1 MSDYFLSKVY
11 DSLIKRKLPQAK
23 STFCTLSESYTKI
36 YEQEE
41 QEEPQKIKDILLN
54 VDEYSFGSWSP
65 EQKRLYLLTASNKE
79 TKTTPDIPVGNNET
93 KPVPTEYD
101 PEIAP
106 GSKTTGVG
114 PGEYAVA
121 SLISGLTDQNECSKL
136 ISGQSESFDVSWPDA
151 NKPKYKFEVKKVD
164 KLDDVRIGAKGVEIG
179 FETMN
184 RITHILNTIKDEY
197 SILNKEDKNKI
208 NQTIIKQFKTLKVPG
223 EKTKAR
229 TTYDTK
235 IQEYSEWELDKY
247 IDAILNRIGE
257 LPFGMLFDE
266 IYSYKK
272 TKDPLRTK
280 YIKISLYKLLQTIE
294 QSSSIEG
301 GEDKTKEETES
312 ESEVKNV
319 FHKVYGGEE
328 VPKFKQFLDK
338 EAHKVDRKIT
348 KQKID
353 ITKEGGTDYN
363 TFVKAIKRFDLF
375 DELKKLKEKLT
386 DKETVKSIFPDSL
399 DGLFI
404 VDIAGYKYIP
414 RTKIGDYILINNN
427 SAKTKNILSRRK
439 KYTKI

>member
-23 STFCTLSESYTKI
+23 STFHTLSESYTKI

-41 QEEPQKIKDILLN
+41 PQKVKDILLN

-93 KPVPTEYD
+93 KPVPAEYD

-121 SLISGLTDQNECSKL
+121 SLISGLTDQNECSAL
-136 ISGQSESFDVSWPDA
+136 
-151 NKPKYKFEVKKVD
+151 D

-247 IDAILNRIGE
+247 IDAILKRIGE

-294 QSSSIEG
+294 QSSSVEG

-404 VDIAGYKYIP
+404 VDVAGYKYIP
-414 RTKIGDYILINNN
+414 RTKIGDYILINRITQQ
-427 SAKTKNILSRRK
+427 KPKIFYPGEKNIQKSEK
-439 KYTKI
+439 NYSSTEDENI